1 MKFVV
6 FFLVAILATLT
17 QAHPLASGN
26 VQIKKK
32 NLQFDYNSEKIRGV
46 NLGGWFVLE
55 AFITPSIFDIWCEPS
70 DDSQVPVDEYHYTQK
85 LGKSVAY
92 QRLSTHWDT
101 WITENDIKKI
111 SKLGLNFVRIPIG
124 YWAFVLKDDDPY
136 VQGQTKYLDR
146 ALGWAKKYNLKV
158 WIDLHGAAGSQN
170 GFDNSGLRDS
180 LQFQNGDNTDVTLQ
194 ALKKIATTY
203 ATSAWEDVV
212 IGIELLN
219 EPLGPSL
226 DLDKLKSYLSQGYEY
241 VRNVGDQA
249 VIVQDA
255 FQPSGYWN
263 DFLTVSNGDNWNVV
277 VDKHRYQVFS
287 AGELQRSI
295 DDHISNACSWGRSDQ
310 QESHWTVTG
319 EWSAALTDCA
329 RWLNGVGR
337 GARWSGDYDNSPYI
351 GSCADY
357 TDLGNW
363 SDEFKANTRKY
374 IEAQLDAFD
383 LTGGWIFWNW
393 KTESA
398 VEWDFSR
405 LIAAGLFPQPF
416 DDRQYPNQCGF

>member
-1 MKFVV
+1 MKLVT
-6 FFLVAILATLT
+6 FLLLAILATLT
-17 QAHPLASGN
+17 QAHPLASEN
-26 VQIKKK
+26 VQIRKKS
-32 NLQFDYNSEKIRGV
+32 LQFDYATEQIKGV

-85 LGKSVAY
+85 LGKEVAY
-92 QRLSTHWDT
+92 DRLSTHWDT
-101 WITENDIKKI
+101 WITENDFKQI

-136 VQGQTKYLDR
+136 VQGQTEYLDR
-146 ALGWAKKYNLKV
+146 ALGWAKKYNIKA

-170 GFDNSGLRDS
+170 GFDNSGLRDH
-180 LQFQNGDNTDVTLQ
+180 LDFQNGDNTEITLK
-194 ALKKIATTY
+194 ALKSLVDKY
-203 ATSAWEDVV
+203 ASSDWEDVV

-226 DLDKLKSYLSQGYEY
+226 SLDKLKSYLSEGYEY
-241 VRNVGDQA
+241 VRDIGDQA
-249 VIVQDA
+249 VIIQDA
-255 FQPSGYWN
+255 FQASGYWN
-263 DFLTVSNGDNWNVV
+263 DFLTLDNYWNVV
-277 VDKHRYQVFS
+277 VDHHHYQVFS

-295 DDHISNACSWGRSDQ
+295 DDHISTACNWGWDAKK
-310 QESHWTVTG
+310 EYHWNICG

-337 GARWSGDYDNSPYI
+337 GARWSGNYDNSPYI
-351 GSCADY
+351 GSCDPY

-363 SDEFKANTRKY
+363 TDEFKANTRKY
-374 IEAQLDAFD
+374 IEAQLDAFEQ
-383 LTGGWIFWNW
+383 TGGWVFWNW
-393 KTESA
+393 RTESA

-405 LIAAGLFPQPF
+405 LTEAGLFPQPLN
-416 DDRQYPNQCGF
+416 DRHYPNQCGF